1 MQHIMH
7 LAVLSFILLDV
18 THMGDSAKQARA
30 HKVLP
35 TSFNST
41 TDGKGCLG
49 ITKNKYHQDDSVKQA
64 RAQKVSP
71 TPSNSTTDGKSCN
84 FNKNKCHQDRGS
96 KAHKISPTSSNS
108 TTEVAKNKYHQDEII
123 LDGLTSP
130 FSFSF
135 YNDTAIHLPKSS
147 KTFGLDLDNYCS
159 VAQAV
164 LTDKSTSTSPIQ
176 ISFQDFT
183 NEQLSGC
190 PSLDLP
196 IQQHVGSSTAGGT
209 NTTVMCKLVKERSLK
224 RTSCVDINKKVVRD
238 LERRTPMLKSG
249 KMIGKI
255 HYDIVFENILTYSK
269 HQWLDPMEPYP
280 SIYVDEE
287 SGKLH
292 IVSKEFTT
300 ASNTSCSKQLMY
312 CQSVFPSYLRDI
324 LLGKITPPSC
334 VRPRHYN
341 KRGKPVSNHW
351 TCPSSSNKW

>member
-1 MQHIMH
+1 MH
-7 LAVLSFILLDV
+7 LAVITFILLGV
-18 THMGDSAKQARA
+18 AHMGDSAKQARA
-30 HKVLP
+30 HKVLSS
-35 TSFNST
+35 SFNST

-49 ITKNKYHQDDSVKQA
+49 ISKNKYHQDDSVKQA
-64 RAQKVSP
+64 RAHKVSP
-71 TPSNSTTDGKSCN
+71 TLSNFTTDGKGFLSIT
-84 FNKNKCHQDRGS
+84 KNKYHQDDTMKQARDQ
-96 KAHKISPTSSNS
+96 KVSSIGI
-108 TTEVAKNKYHQDEII
+108 TKNKYHQDEIL

-135 YNDTAIHLPKSS
+135 YNDTSIHLPKSS

-159 VAQAV
+159 AAQAV
-164 LTDKSTSTSPIQ
+164 LIDKSTTSSVQ
-176 ISFQDFT
+176 ISFQDFA

-209 NTTVMCKLVKERSLK
+209 NTTVMCKLVKDRSVK
-224 RTSCVDINKKVVRD
+224 RTMCVDINKKVIRD
-238 LERRTPMLKSG
+238 LKRRTPMLKSG

-255 HYDIVFENILTYSK
+255 HYDIVYENVLTYSK

-280 SIYVDEE
+280 SIYVDEDT
-287 SGKLH
+287 GKLH

-300 ASNTSCSKQLMY
+300 ASNTSCSKQLIY
-312 CQSVFPSYLRDI
+312 CQSVFPLYLRDI

-334 VRPRHYN
+334 VRPRRYN
-341 KRGKPVSNHW
+341 TRGKPVSNHW

>member
-1 MQHIMH
+1 
-7 LAVLSFILLDV
+7 
-18 THMGDSAKQARA
+18 MGDSAKQARA

-35 TSFNST
+35 TSSNST

-49 ITKNKYHQDDSVKQA
+49 ISKNKYHQDDGVKQA

-71 TPSNSTTDGKSCN
+71 TPSNTTDGKGFLSIT
-84 FNKNKCHQDRGS
+84 KSKYHQDDTMKQARDQ
-96 KAHKISPTSSNS
+96 KVSPIGIT
-108 TTEVAKNKYHQDEII
+108 KNKYHQDEIR
-123 LDGLTSP
+123 LDDLTSP

-135 YNDTAIHLPKSS
+135 YNDTDIHLPKSS
-147 KTFGLDLDNYCS
+147 KTFCLDLDNYCS
-159 VAQAV
+159 VAQEV

-209 NTTVMCKLVKERSLK
+209 NTTVMCKLVKERSVK

-238 LERRTPMLKSG
+238 LKRRTPMLKSG
-249 KMIGKI
+249 KMIGKL
-255 HYDIVFENILTYSK
+255 HYDIVYENILTYSK

-280 SIYVDEE
+280 SLYVDED

-312 CQSVFPSYLRDI
+312 CQSVFPLYLRDI

-334 VRPRHYN
+334 VRPRSYN